1 MSKALITGV
10 NGQDGILMADFLL
23 RKGYEVIGISRKI
36 DKIDKFQNLTANQDL
51 RLITLDIRETNKL
64 QELIKSEKID
74 EFYNLA
80 AVSSVKESF
89 TAANEYNEI
98 NVDAT
103 WRMFQELTR
112 NSPQTKIFHASSSE
126 MFGANKRY
134 PFDELSDFAPKSPY
148 AISKTVIHKKI
159 DSLISKNVFIS
170 RGIMFNHESKLREKK
185 FLSAR
190 LCTEFKKIVQKEQD
204 HFTLGNLKA
213 RRDWSYAGDF
223 MEGIWK
229 SLQLDSP
236 TTFILASGV
245 DHSVFEFAD
254 EIRRQVGLTQET
266 NSYLDVDESLFRHF
280 DADISVGNPSKAMKE
295 LKWKVTRDFS
305 GVVEK
310 LLDETDY

>member
-36 DKIDKFQNLTANQDL
+36 DKIDKYQNLTSNPSL
-51 RLITLDIRETNKL
+51 RLLTLDIRETNKF
-64 QELIKSEKID
+64 QELTKSEKFD
-74 EFYNLA
+74 ELYNFA

-103 WRMFQELTR
+103 WQMFQEIR
-112 NSPQTKIFHASSSE
+112 KNSPQTKIFHASSSE
-126 MFGANKRY
+126 MFGANRRY
-134 PFDELSDFAPKSPY
+134 PFDELSEFAPKSPY
-148 AISKTVIHKKI
+148 AISKTVIHRRI
-159 DSLISKNVFIS
+159 DSLISKNIFIS
-170 RGIMFNHESKLREKK
+170 RGIMFNHESKLRENK

-190 LCTEFKKIVQKEQD
+190 LCTEFKKILQKEQD
-204 HFTLGNLKA
+204 HFTLGNLNA

-229 SLQLDSP
+229 SLQQDSP
-236 TTFILASGV
+236 TTFVLASGV

-254 EIRRQVGLTQET
+254 EIRRQLGLTQET
-266 NSYLDVDESLFRHF
+266 NSYLDIDESLFRAF
-280 DADISVGNPSKAMKE
+280 DADISVGNPSKAKKE
-295 LKWKVTRDFS
+295 LNWKVTRDFS

-310 LLDETDY
+310 LLGDAAY